1 MIVGIILSVLS
12 LLVVIC
18 LFIIVVGRVPLTDQ
32 DKEVIIEQLKFYRL
46 YINELDSNYNQ
57 KKITKEDYDSELRII
72 DKQLRDMERYLVWYT
87 R

>member
-12 LLVVIC
+12 LLVVIY
-18 LFIIVVGRVPLTDQ
+18 LFIIVVDRVPLTEQ

-57 KKITKEDYDSELRII
+57 KKITKEEYDSELRII

>member
-1 MIVGIILSVLS
+1 MTVGIILSVLS

-57 KKITKEDYDSELRII
+57 QKITREEYDSELSII

-87 R
+87 K

>member
-32 DKEVIIEQLKFYRL
+32 DKEVIIDQLKFYRL

-57 KKITKEDYDSELRII
+57 QKITREEYDSELSII

-87 R
+87 K